1 MSHPNSSWLHWV
13 TYRLV
18 VVLKVGELLT
28 GSIVVITNIGIE
40 EVALRI
46 SILISMNIRK
56 WNVGGAEL
64 GWGYLPHASSLP
76 P

>member
-1 MSHPNSSWLHWV
+1 M

-40 EVALRI
+40 EVALDYQYQYICHLTDR
-46 SILISMNIRK
+46 
-56 WNVGGAEL
+56 
-64 GWGYLPHASSLP
+64 SSPAVLAG
-76 P
+76 